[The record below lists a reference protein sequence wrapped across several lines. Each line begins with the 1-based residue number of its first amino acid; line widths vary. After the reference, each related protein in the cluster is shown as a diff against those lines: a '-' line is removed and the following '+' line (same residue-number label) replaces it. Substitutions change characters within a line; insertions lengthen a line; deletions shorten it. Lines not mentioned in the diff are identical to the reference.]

1 MTRKRTSDEYYT
13 KEWMLDLPAVKNWIL
28 SRINGPFMDTNAG
41 EGAWLVK
48 ILETKLANGMAHETA
63 LQQLYGVEL
72 QEDSA
77 KICRDRL
84 LMGNESLRPIVE
96 QNIVCADALRY
107 HYRFDGSHP
116 YDDEV
121 AKQKKEELFNSFFAL
136 E

>member
-13 KEWMLDLPAVKNWIL
+13 KEWMLDLPVVNNWML
-28 SRINGPFMDTNAG
+28 SRIAGPFMDTNAG

-48 ILETKLANGMAHETA
+48 ILGIKLANGIDHKTA

-77 KICRDRL
+77 QICRDRL
-84 LMGNESLRPIVE
+84 LMGNESLRHIVE

-107 HYRFDGSHP
+107 HYRFDGTDP
-116 YDDEV
+116 YETEQDRHFGD
-121 AKQKKEELFNSFFAL
+121 LFII

>member
-28 SRINGPFMDTNAG
+28 SRITGPFMDTNAG

-48 ILETKLANGMAHETA
+48 ILETKLSNGIDHSTA

-84 LMGNESLRPIVE
+84 LMGDESLRQIVE
-96 QNIVCADALRY
+96 KNIVCADALRY
-107 HYRFDGSHP
+107 HYRFDGTDP
-116 YDDEV
+116 YEIEQDRHFND
-121 AKQKKEELFNSFFAL
+121 LFTF